1 MVSKAALQGNKMAS
15 KDIKPK
21 MKNKLIKHINKDGK
35 EFKEMIKEEKK
46 EIKSLKGQIKDDAK
60 LKKTLKKPGKPGKEA
75 RIAEV
80 MKGSKKK

>member
-1 MVSKAALQGNKMAS
+1 MPST
-15 KDIKPK
+15 DIKPK
-21 MKNKLIKHINKDGK
+21 MKKKLIKHINKDGK

-60 LKKTLKKPGKPGKEA
+60 LKKTLKKSGKAGKEA
-75 RIAEV
+75 RFKEV